1 MRKIN
6 KNNKSLAKL
15 GKKKGVKMQCSYFW
29 NERGELTYLL
39 HTLNGTEGN
48 IIQNFMPGESMTC

>member
-1 MRKIN
+1 
-6 KNNKSLAKL
+6 
-15 GKKKGVKMQCSYFW
+15 MQCSYFW